1 MWLDRLK
8 ELKEQTGLSN
18 KTIAEKTFSSE
29 KTIHRIFTGEND
41 NPYID
46 TLDRIAKA
54 LGSTLDYIF
63 SDTKVVIGE
72 QNLATLQENLAVVE
86 AERDMVLAE
95 NAVLKEKVSALTA
108 ENNLLSLQ
116 LKHKEEIVA
125 IHNYYL
131 KLNTSETKE

>member
-8 ELKEQTGLSN
+8 ELKAQTGLSN
-18 KTIAEKTFSSE
+18 KAIAELTFSSE